1 MHTVQKCYSRLN
13 MIIQSS
19 FDKIQNLWRYRIN
32 STYFLKIQFYSQDLR
47 PAWFNVFPKNILPT
61 LVIPSRD
68 SRPQTKTSED
78 DNQKRSQLLRIRLY
92 DLQPSNSL
100 VPWVSVKFK
109 RKRLISYM
117 QLLVNVVVE
126 IFDDKLSC
134 SYNNRESQ
142 NHVIKG
148 MTHA

>member
-1 MHTVQKCYSRLN
+1 
-13 MIIQSS
+13 MICIRFRNVIQDWTWLFSPVS
-19 FDKIQNLWRYRIN
+19 IKYRICGVTE
-32 STYFLKIQFYSQDLR
+32 STRRIFGNTVLFTGPATSNFLQKTSYQPL
-47 PAWFNVFPKNILPT
+47 L
-61 LVIPSRD
+61 

-78 DNQKRSQLLRIRLY
+78 DNQKRSQLLGIRLY